1 MTLLCVKQT
10 TGKTKMPVPASVRDR
25 QETVA
30 ACLLFGLCLFG
41 GFVVLELESGTCR
54 MLTTRCAE
62 AHTHPRSL
70 SQVQLFGNLDSPREW
85 TLLGAS
91 VTSSLPIPLTMSI
104 TNNTAV
110 SWIHRVLTAQLSDR
124 DMSYQWTEE
133 GYLFLA
139 FRALSCRN
147 RSNDVFK
154 NSW

>member
-1 MTLLCVKQT
+1 MCEADSWEDQNACSCFCQ
-10 TGKTKMPVPASVRDR
+10 GQA
-25 QETVA
+25 ETVA

-41 GFVVLELESGTCR
+41 GFMVLELELDSCR
-54 MLTTRCAE
+54 MLTTHCAE

-70 SQVQLFGNLDSPREW
+70 SQVQLFGNLDLPREW

-91 VTSSLPIPLTMSI
+91 VTSSLPITLTVSI

-133 GYLFLA
+133 GYLFFA
-139 FRALSCRN
+139 FRALSCCN